1 MAALLS
7 LFLLACT
14 DISLAQSSPRT
25 FHSVNGMILL
35 DAAVNGKPAVLVLDT
50 GTASTIVSAQ
60 LANAIIPLKA
70 CLFERASYSKAMLR
84 RKDAPALIS
93 QAMMQLSGHA
103 RSP

>member
-70 CLFERASYSKAMLR
+70 CRSKGQVTLR
-84 RKDAPALIS
+84 RRSAEKMLLP
-93 QAMMQLSGHA
+93 LSA
-103 RSP
+103 KP